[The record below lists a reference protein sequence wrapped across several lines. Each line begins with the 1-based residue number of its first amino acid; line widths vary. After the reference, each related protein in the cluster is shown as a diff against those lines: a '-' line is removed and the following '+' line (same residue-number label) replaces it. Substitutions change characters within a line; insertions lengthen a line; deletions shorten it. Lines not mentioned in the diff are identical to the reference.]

1 MATKNSNLQRW
12 LTGIVLSVVLL
23 LIIFLG
29 SLEWFAAAIMLI
41 IIIGMW
47 EYNSIVFGPGFLKE
61 KTEGLILAVLIPVTV
76 LFGNEQW
83 LTALLAF
90 AVMAVFIV
98 FLWKISENSFDMSS
112 VNKVLFGMLY
122 IPLLTS
128 HFIMLR
134 KLDSG
139 IEWIMLVLVIGIVG
153 DTVALYVGKFFGKRK
168 LIALVS
174 PGKTVEGTIGLIFGG
189 TAAACLF
196 GYFLIRDVWLLHFL
210 VLGFA
215 GSIIGQL
222 GDLCE
227 SVIKRNYGKKDASSL
242 LPGHGGLMDRMD
254 SLIFLGPFVYYYRIF
269 VIGS

>member
-1 MATKNSNLQRW
+1 MATKSSNLQRW
-12 LTGIVLSVVLL
+12 LTGIVLGVVLL

-41 IIIGMW
+41 ILVGMW
-47 EYNSIVFGPGFLKE
+47 EYNSIVFGQGHVKE
-61 KTEGLILAVLIPVTV
+61 KTEGLFLAVLIPLTV
-76 LFGNEQW
+76 LFGNPQW
-83 LTALLAF
+83 LIALLAF

-98 FLWKISENSFDMSS
+98 FLWNVSENSFDMSL
-112 VNKVLFGMLY
+112 VTRVLFGMLY

-128 HFIMLR
+128 HFILLR

-139 IEWIMLVLVIGIVG
+139 IYWILLVLVIGIVG

-168 LIALVS
+168 LIVLVS
-174 PGKTVEGTIGLIFGG
+174 PGKTVEGTIGLIFCG
-189 TAAACLF
+189 TVAACLF
-196 GYFLIRDVWLLHFL
+196 GYFLIPGISVYHFL
-210 VLGFA
+210 LLGFA
-215 GSIIGQL
+215 GGIIGQL

-269 VIGS
+269 LIG

>member
-1 MATKNSNLQRW
+1 MAIKNSNLQRW
-12 LTGIVLSVVLL
+12 LTGIALGVILL

-29 SLEWFAAAIMLI
+29 SLELFAAAIMLI

-47 EYNSIVFGPGFLKE
+47 EYNSIVFGPGHLKE
-61 KTEGLILAVLIPVTV
+61 KTEGLILAVLIPVAV
-76 LFGNEQW
+76 LFGNAQW
-83 LTALLAF
+83 VIALLVF

-98 FLWKISENSFDMSS
+98 FLWNVSESSFDMSL
-112 VNKVLFGMLY
+112 VTRVLFGMLY

-139 IEWIMLVLVIGIVG
+139 IYWILLVLVIGIVG

-174 PGKTVEGTIGLIFGG
+174 PGKTVEGTIGLILGG
-189 TAAACLF
+189 TVAACLLGF
-196 GYFLIRDVWLLHFL
+196 FLFPDISAYHFL
-210 VLGFA
+210 FLGFA
-215 GSIIGQL
+215 GGIIGQL

-227 SVIKRNYGKKDASSL
+227 SAIKRNYGKKDASSL

-254 SLIFLGPFVYYYRIF
+254 TLIFLGPFVYYYRIF
-269 VIGS
+269 VIG